1 VFVAASFGLLHG
13 FGFAA
18 VLGEIGLPQDGLV
31 QALLAFNI
39 GIEIGQGVFAAAV
52 FALLRLLARAPSIGH
67 PQRVQR
73 IAAYAVGILASYW
86 MFDRIG

>member
-1 VFVAASFGLLHG
+1 MSKCRSR
-13 FGFAA
+13 
-18 VLGEIGLPQDGLV
+18 
-31 QALLAFNI
+31 LLAAANVERR
-39 GIEIGQGVFAAAV
+39 GRGLARRVGTRNCEIGQAVFAAAA
-52 FALLRLLARAPSIGH
+52 FAILYAASRVTAWVY